1 MSTHTI
7 TGEQITFRQS
17 HIHGSGGFAATD
29 MPTGT
34 RLIEYRGE
42 RIDKAEAD
50 RRCEDGNPFVFHL
63 NEEIDLDGNVEWN
76 PARLLNHSC
85 VPNCEADCDGKN
97 IWIVALRDLAAGEE
111 LTFNYGYELVD
122 YRDSPC
128 LCGTTTCVGYIVAE
142 EYFEQVRLETTVRA

>member
-1 MSTHTI
+1 MGAGLVRRRIGHAGVFLREAV
-7 TGEQITFRQS
+7 GE
-17 HIHGSGGFAATD
+17 HIGLDLLAAD
-29 MPTGT
+29 V
-34 RLIEYRGE
+34 GE
-42 RIDKAEAD
+42 HVA
-50 RRCEDGNPFVFHL
+50 V
-63 NEEIDLDGNVEWN
+63 DLDGNVEWN

-85 VPNCEADCDGKN
+85 VPNCEADCDGKS

-111 LTFNYGYELVD
+111 LTFNYGYELAD